1 MPKSISLVF
10 LISLIVSI
18 GFSQQTK
25 NVAFLGNSY
34 TDVNNLP
41 LIISK
46 LAQSVGD
53 QLIYNSNT
61 PGGYTLQQ
69 HSTNSSSIAL
79 IQQGTWDYVVL
90 QEQSQLPSFP
100 ISQVN
105 TDVFP
110 YATILCNMI
119 KQYNS
124 CAKPLFFMTWGRKYG
139 DSQNCSV
146 WPPVCTYEGMDSLL
160 NLRYRMMA
168 NTNQAYVSPVGA
180 VWHYIRSQDSTIEL
194 YSSDQ
199 SHPSLIGSYAAACTF
214 YTLIFQNDPLL
225 ITDDYNVDHSIAM
238 QIRNA
243 VKIIA
248 FDSLSKWNVGK
259 YSPQASFSIVKNGNT
274 IQTTNNSLFSDT
286 YYWDFGDGD
295 TSNLF
300 EPSHTYTLDGTYQ
313 LSLISSKCNES
324 DNYDTTIVINS
335 ASIDYNNNID
345 LKIFPNPT
353 KELLNIELNK
363 TYKKIDIKIYSAD
376 NKEVISFNATNR
388 KSVILNVKELA
399 KGIYILRIQLD
410 STTLRKKIVIEY

>member
-1 MPKSISLVF
+1 MLKSISLALLF
-10 LISLIVSI
+10 LLLSSFV
-18 GFSQQTK
+18 FSQQTR

-34 TDVNNLP
+34 TYANNLP
-41 LIISK
+41 QMISK
-46 LAQSVGD
+46 LAQSSGD
-53 QLIYNSNT
+53 QLNYDSNT
-61 PGGYTLQQ
+61 PGGYTLQG
-69 HSTNSSSIAL
+69 HSTNSNSIAL
-79 IQQGTWDYVVL
+79 IQQGIWDYVVL

-119 KQYNS
+119 TQYNS

-180 VWHYIRSQDSTIEL
+180 VWRYIRSQDSTIEL

-214 YTLIFQNDPLL
+214 YSLIFQKDPLL
-225 ITDDYNVDHSIAM
+225 ITDDYNIDHSIAL
-238 QIRNA
+238 QIREA
-243 VKIIA
+243 AKTIA
-248 FDSLSKWNVGK
+248 FDSLYKWNVGK
-259 YSPQASFSIVKNGNT
+259 YTPQANFSVVKNGST
-274 IQTTNNSLFSDT
+274 IQITNNSLFSDS

-300 EPSHTYTLDGTYQ
+300 EPSHTYDTDGTY
-313 LSLISSKCNES
+313 LLKLIASKCNKS
-324 DNYDTTIVINS
+324 DTNDTTIVVNS
-335 ASIDYNNNID
+335 TGIDYNFITD
-345 LKIFPNPT
+345 FKIFPNPT
-353 KELLNIELNK
+353 EDFLNIELNK
-363 TYKKIDIKIYSAD
+363 PYDKVKLKIYSTD
-376 NKEVISFNATNR
+376 NKEVVSTYFTNT
-388 KSVILNVKELA
+388 KSIVLNIKDLSI
-399 KGIYILRIQLD
+399 GIYILYIQLD
-410 STTLRKKIVIEY
+410 DTTIREKIVIEY